1 MYKTN
6 ANWASPNSIYK
17 PITHQDSDVSH
28 KFTSVNDYDNFD
40 IKTKSSMV
48 FGNTRTKML
57 IQKSETLWDNVLRQ
71 KYLSDLEREKKNENI
86 RKKQR
91 MDTQDVIKKQM
102 ESVNNVRS
110 QEKVQKAKDALE
122 IKLNYD

>member
-1 MYKTN
+1 
-6 ANWASPNSIYK
+6 
-17 PITHQDSDVSH
+17 
-28 KFTSVNDYDNFD
+28 
-40 IKTKSSMV
+40 
-48 FGNTRTKML
+48 ML